1 MPPLSANP
9 KPAYSLAEFCE
20 LISLSRSRVL
30 KEIREYRLRAVK
42 VGRRVL
48 IPTPEVAA
56 WLERLVAAQKPVPAK
71 A

>member
-9 KPAYSLAEFCE
+9 KPAYSRAEFCE

-30 KEIREYRLRAVK
+30 KEIRERRLRAATL
-42 VGRRVL
+42 GPQIL
-48 IPTPEVAA
+48 IPVKEVAA
-56 WLERLVAAQKPVPAK
+56 WLERLLPEAPPAE